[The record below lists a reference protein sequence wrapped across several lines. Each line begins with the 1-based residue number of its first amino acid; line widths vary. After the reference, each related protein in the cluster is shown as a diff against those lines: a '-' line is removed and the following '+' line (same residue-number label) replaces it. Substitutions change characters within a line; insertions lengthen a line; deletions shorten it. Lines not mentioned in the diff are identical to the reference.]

1 MFNFYYFPSPKIAF
15 SVSCFMCIDAWNMAE
30 ASSYVVY
37 ADITVF
43 YVQRGWFSIFGLN
56 DICPVLALPALP
68 SMPSWPAA
76 FVGRN
81 RTQPIWTDLYLVG
94 LVRWH
99 LKTQYWRVNKSAKAG
114 QSAGVFVFFKWCR
127 CRIIKKDNPVN
138 LFDSEK
144 KGGAVHDVS
153 LSSSPARHRQLCSR
167 TVTATSAK
175 SKGKKS
181 KVISS

>member
-1 MFNFYYFPSPKIAF
+1 MNHGWSQLICCLCRHN
-15 SVSCFMCIDAWNMAE
+15 CFLCPE
-30 ASSYVVY
+30 GL
-37 ADITVF
+37 VF
-43 YVQRGWFSIFGLN
+43 YFWPQRYLSGPGATCSSVDAQLTRSACGLEW
-56 DICPVLALPALP
+56 D
-68 SMPSWPAA
+68 
-76 FVGRN
+76 
-81 RTQPIWTDLYLVG
+81 TTDLYFVG

-99 LKTQYWRVNKSAKAG
+99 LKKQYWRVNKSAKAG
-114 QSAGVFVFFKWCR
+114 QSAGVFVFFKCCR
-127 CRIIKKDNPVN
+127 GRIIKKDNPVN